1 MHRSGTSYL
10 TKRTSDF
17 YKASLP
23 NDLMKDKLDNIEGH
37 FESHALSSLNERILQ
52 SLGSNWFDAKIHTK
66 QMQLN
71 SYKKFKKI
79 LSIALE
85 NAFSGNKRIVIKD
98 PRIMKLY
105 YLWERCLMDNGFN
118 LEIISIT
125 RNPSQITTS
134 LIIRDGFSKM
144 YAELL
149 TFSYHLAFLDIL
161 KDISGKHIHHINY
174 EDIKNSL
181 PKNKF
186 LKYLH
191 AGFKNSK
198 NEPSECLY
206 DQSGSIVHDINQRN
220 CENFRSYK
228 LFLVKKVNSLQVQ
241 NEIPKSLFEIST
253 ISQDR
258 DGWKEKSLGLEDSLA
273 QLNSALKLA
282 EKDKVK
288 IKSDLDKILNDRDG
302 WKEKSQNLIHAISL
316 LEADRDGWK
325 EKSQNLIHAISLLEA
340 DRDGWKKN
348 SINNEEEIAY
358 LKKIISDFQNT
369 FIHKFIQKPVSIFKN
384 YAKDKLYIVASFFYR
399 KLFIH
404 LGVKQS
410 YINKIKIFLKH
421 STVRKRIQ
429 KIEQRDIE
437 ELKVPPK
444 SFSIIIPTYGK
455 HELTKKCLASLVQN
469 NNLEKSEIILVDDC
483 FNDPLARYISDTAL
497 VKIIRNE
504 KNLGFV
510 GSCNNGAKH
519 AKNDFLIFLNNDTEV
534 HLNWAYYLIKHVF
547 ENPKNIAGSKL
558 IFENGKL
565 QESGGLLWRDGSG
578 WNVGREQDQNKD
590 LFSFTRKVDY
600 VSGASLCI
608 KKSNFEKIKRFGEE
622 YTPGYFE
629 DADLCFKNR
638 KNGGDVYV
646 VPRSVAI
653 HKEGGTSG
661 TDPNKGM
668 KKFQNKNLKK
678 FKKIWAEELAKKNK
692 NGENFEDEFARYY
705 PKSILIID
713 EETPQKN
720 RDAGSVTAFYF
731 MKIMVEMGFY
741 VTFLP
746 RNLHYTNE
754 HTELLQDIG
763 VNCVYGAEHEN
774 IIQYLEKV
782 SFQYDYVML
791 NRCEIA
797 NDYIDIIKKKLKN
810 TKIIFNTVDLHF
822 LREERERGNELNS
835 HTKNK
840 ELSVMKKSNKVIV
853 LSEYENQLL
862 TQKFNIQNIQTIPLV
877 FENFEKSTLKR
888 ENFIFVGNFRHAP
901 NIDSIKWFVK
911 NVWSKDF
918 IKFKPHKLHVVGT
931 HIDKELFNFLS
942 RFENVVIDG
951 FVEDLDGYIKN
962 FLLNIAPITYG
973 AGIKGKIGH
982 ASCFGIPTITS
993 PLGAEGMNFT
1003 NKFDIYVSELDSF
1016 SEELQKL
1023 ISNQELINK
1032 ISNNAFDF
1040 AFKNYS
1046 KDAIKKRLLKVLE

>member
-325 EKSQNLIHAISLLEA
+325 
-340 DRDGWKKN
+340 KN

-421 STVRKRIQ
+421 STIRKRIQ

-678 FKKIWAEELAKKNK
+678 YGLKSLLRKI
-692 NGENFEDEFARYY
+692 RMVR
-705 PKSILIID
+705 IL
-713 EETPQKN
+713 KMN
-720 RDAGSVTAFYF
+720 LRD
-731 MKIMVEMGFY
+731 
-741 VTFLP
+741 
-746 RNLHYTNE
+746 
-754 HTELLQDIG
+754 
-763 VNCVYGAEHEN
+763 
-774 IIQYLEKV
+774 IIQN
-782 SFQYDYVML
+782 QY
-791 NRCEIA
+791 
-797 NDYIDIIKKKLKN
+797 
-810 TKIIFNTVDLHF
+810 
-822 LREERERGNELNS
+822 
-835 HTKNK
+835 
-840 ELSVMKKSNKVIV
+840 
-853 LSEYENQLL
+853 
-862 TQKFNIQNIQTIPLV
+862 
-877 FENFEKSTLKR
+877 
-888 ENFIFVGNFRHAP
+888 
-901 NIDSIKWFVK
+901 
-911 NVWSKDF
+911 
-918 IKFKPHKLHVVGT
+918 
-931 HIDKELFNFLS
+931 
-942 RFENVVIDG
+942 
-951 FVEDLDGYIKN
+951 
-962 FLLNIAPITYG
+962 
-973 AGIKGKIGH
+973 
-982 ASCFGIPTITS
+982 
-993 PLGAEGMNFT
+993 
-1003 NKFDIYVSELDSF
+1003 
-1016 SEELQKL
+1016 
-1023 ISNQELINK
+1023 
-1032 ISNNAFDF
+1032 
-1040 AFKNYS
+1040 
-1046 KDAIKKRLLKVLE
+1046 